1 LCGQAI
7 TPAGVFN
14 RADGE
19 SEGAFLVR
27 AFAANAPAG
36 EPQDLTDDDLEQF
49 LAGRDEEIAI
59 ARAHKEPITEA
70 MLKRA
75 MMETAR

>member
-1 LCGQAI
+1 MSGLSRRLDRLEGCTGDGLHPVSAFVTFVETAGERGLCGQAI

-27 AFAANAPAG
+27 AFAANA
-36 EPQDLTDDDLEQF
+36 
-49 LAGRDEEIAI
+49 
-59 ARAHKEPITEA
+59 
-70 MLKRA
+70 
-75 MMETAR
+75 